1 MHRVR
6 HRHRPLS
13 KQVVLTRVHVLRLE
27 FGVSPNDWRLLCLV
41 RLRAHHRLNQPSV
54 VDLRRPVL
62 HHVLMHRQ
70 NHWITDRRNRLLIEA
85 HILWREVRKAQLGVY
100 APQVQIC
107 LLLVVCLNKVIEVLI
122 MLRQVND
129 DSGDI
134 ITAVEVLAG
143 FIDDAAADKAQIMAL
158 RQLNL
163 AQLMELLSQ
172 SLLVVHSHQ
181 TIRA

>member
-1 MHRVR
+1 M
-6 HRHRPLS
+6 
-13 KQVVLTRVHVLRLE
+13 
-27 FGVSPNDWRLLCLV
+27 
-41 RLRAHHRLNQPSV
+41 
-54 VDLRRPVL
+54 
-62 HHVLMHRQ
+62 
-70 NHWITDRRNRLLIEA
+70 
-85 HILWREVRKAQLGVY
+85 Y
-100 APQVQIC
+100 ATQVQIR
-107 LLLVVCLNKVIEVLI
+107 LLLVVCLNEVIEVPI

-129 DSGDI
+129 DSRDI